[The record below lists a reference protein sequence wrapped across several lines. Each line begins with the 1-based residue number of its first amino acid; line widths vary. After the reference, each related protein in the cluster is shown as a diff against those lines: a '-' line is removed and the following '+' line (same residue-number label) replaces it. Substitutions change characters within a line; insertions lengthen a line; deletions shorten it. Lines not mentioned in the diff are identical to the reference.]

1 MIRGSIGAVLLLS
14 VGAMAHA
21 KSTYSPMKDC
31 GSAKVLSGD
40 TCSNVKVEMSFEGC
54 EYKSE
59 PKVAKR
65 IICDGT
71 TIKARFDEGG
81 FRYEA
86 KFNKAEGAAGWGGGV
101 KWEAMGPVKQ
111 FSEEKAA
118 KPVAKTVYEA
128 PKPAAVAQEPAREP
142 AGGAIAPVMPPSVPM
157 NATVVNAPASPFKFS
172 GFVDARYSTFTA
184 KKDPNVTNAHA
195 ESGFAI
201 EDGAVYANYD
211 KDRLAMVVDI
221 AFRRAKSADI
231 GGTDGNASQN
241 ANIGIGLDK
250 SQIYM
255 RYKLTDSLVVDLGQF
270 DTIYGVELN
279 DSKDR
284 NFGKTGLVY
293 DQTLPVTHTGLMLEY
308 LHNGFYGKIFAA
320 NPNNKGSYGKSTSN
334 DQNTEYGAALGWSND
349 HYRAQAGYMT
359 RPIGRAD
366 ADGNEDR
373 TLLDI
378 TAGTT
383 WGAFALD
390 AEYNMLTDPSK
401 NTLTSAD
408 ATDSEK
414 AGTGLLVMAAY
425 KMDPCMMALR
435 YEHITN
441 DPALLSQKS
450 GDSYGLAYHHKLTSE
465 IELRTEY
472 IGYTFK
478 PVAGGDDVKDS
489 RFSVGA
495 LVVF

>member
-1 MIRGSIGAVLLLS
+1 VSD
-14 VGAMAHA
+14 H
-21 KSTYSPMKDC
+21 
-31 GSAKVLSGD
+31 SAKVLSGD
-40 TCSNVKVEMSFEGC
+40 TCSNVKVELSFEGC

-59 PKVAKR
+59 PKIAKR

-81 FRYEA
+81 YRYEA
-86 KFNKAEGAAGWGGGV
+86 RFNKSEGAAGWGGGV

-111 FSEEKAA
+111 FSEQKAE
-118 KPVAKTVYEA
+118 KPVAKAA
-128 PKPAAVAQEPAREP
+128 PAEHSKPAVEPNRDP
-142 AGGAIAPVMPPSVPM
+142 AGGAIAPVMPPAVPP
-157 NATVVNAPASPFKFS
+157 NAAVQPAPASPFKFS
-172 GFVDARYSTFTA
+172 GFVDARYSTFDA
-184 KKDPNVTNAHA
+184 KKDPNVANAHA
-195 ESGFAI
+195 ESGFGI

-211 KDRLAMVVDI
+211 KDRFAMVVDI
-221 AFRRAKSADI
+221 AFRRGKSSDV
-231 GGTDGNASQN
+231 GGANGNASDN
-241 ANIGIGLDK
+241 STIGIGLDK

-308 LHNGFYGKIFAA
+308 LNNGFYGKIFAA
-320 NPNNKGSYGKSTSN
+320 NPNNKGSYGVSATN
-334 DQNTEYGAALGWSND
+334 DSNTEYGAALGWSNE
-349 HYRAQAGYMT
+349 HFRAQAGYMT
-359 RPIGRAD
+359 RPISD
-366 ADGNEDR
+366 ANDDGFEDR
-373 TLLDI
+373 TLIDV

-383 WGAFALD
+383 WGAFSLD
-390 AEYNMLTDPSK
+390 AEYNILKDPSK
-401 NTLTSAD
+401 DTLTPAD
-408 ATDSEK
+408 ATDTEK
-414 AGTGLLVMAAY
+414 DGTGLLVMAAY

-441 DPALLSQKS
+441 DSAQLSQKS
-450 GDSYGLAYHHKLTSE
+450 GDSYGVAYHHKLTSE
-465 IELRTEY
+465 LELRTEY

-478 PVAGGDDVKDS
+478 PVGGGDDVKDT

>member
-1 MIRGSIGAVLLLS
+1 MIRGSIGAVLFLS

-54 EYKSE
+54 EFKSE

-65 IICDGT
+65 IICEGT

-81 FRYEA
+81 YRYEA
-86 KFNKAEGAAGWGGGV
+86 RFNKAEGAAGWGGGV
-101 KWEAMGPVKQ
+101 KWEPMGPVKQ

-118 KPVAKTVYEA
+118 KPVAKYEA
-128 PKPAAVAQEPAREP
+128 PRPAPVAKEPAREP
-142 AGGAIAPVMPPSVPM
+142 AGGAIAPVMPPAVPP
-157 NATVVNAPASPFKFS
+157 NATVVNAPPSPFKFS

-184 KKDPNVTNAHA
+184 NKDPNVTNAHA

-231 GGTDGNASQN
+231 GGADGNASQN

-308 LHNGFYGKIFAA
+308 LNNGFYGKIFAA

-359 RPIGRAD
+359 RPISK
-366 ADGNEDR
+366 ADGTGNDDR
-373 TLLDI
+373 TLLDV
-378 TAGTT
+378 TAGVTF
-383 WGAFALD
+383 GALVID
-390 AEYNMLTDPSK
+390 AEYNILTDPSK
-401 NTLTSAD
+401 NTLTPAD
-408 ATDSEK
+408 STDSEK
-414 AGTGLLVMAAY
+414 AGTGFLAMVAY
-425 KMDPCMMALR
+425 KMDPCSMALR
-435 YEHITN
+435 YEMIDK
-441 DPALLSQKS
+441 DPSMLSQKKGQS
-450 GDSYGLAYHHKLTSE
+450 IGLSYHHKLTSE
-465 IELRTEY
+465 LELRTEY
-472 IGYTFK
+472 IDYTFK
-478 PVAGGDDVKDS
+478 PVGTGDDVKDS
-489 RFSVGA
+489 RFNVGA